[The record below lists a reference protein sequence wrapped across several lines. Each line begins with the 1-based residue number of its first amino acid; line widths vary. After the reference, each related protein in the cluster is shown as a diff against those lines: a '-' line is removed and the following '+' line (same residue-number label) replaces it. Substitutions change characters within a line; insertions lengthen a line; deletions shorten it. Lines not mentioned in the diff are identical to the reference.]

1 MGSDLGI
8 GKDVTIAD
16 GDIVILKVTHFTL
29 SEDIHSCT
37 NAPKPYRM
45 YPTYLW
51 NHQNTLLL
59 ECLCLHCF

>member
-59 ECLCLHCF
+59 ECLCLHYF